1 VIAAARPSRA
11 FPPVTKTACG
21 QTASWHPASS
31 DLRLS
36 PAARRN
42 SHAVECMRR
51 SGPIDSRCADR
62 SAGRCRGIGKATLA
76 ACDLTEGKLAAPY
89 SQERRM
95 MRSRVGAGSANG
107 GSGSRNQWEFGGADS
122 LLRRSAKSGEGPRM
136 EGKGGRSAGMNA
148 TLTKNAAAASPAAK
162 TSAAV
167 YPVASAALPW
177 T

>member
-1 VIAAARPSRA
+1 
-11 FPPVTKTACG
+11 
-21 QTASWHPASS
+21 
-31 DLRLS
+31 
-36 PAARRN
+36 
-42 SHAVECMRR
+42 
-51 SGPIDSRCADR
+51 
-62 SAGRCRGIGKATLA
+62 
-76 ACDLTEGKLAAPY
+76 
-89 SQERRM
+89 M

-107 GSGSRNQWEFGGADS
+107 GSGSRNQWELGGADS
-122 LLRRSAKSGEGPRM
+122 LLRSSAKSGEGPRM